1 MDHPF
6 IKINYMN
13 IITSNRYNN
22 ISNTDC
28 VICRKSIYS
37 DSIYAIEN
45 NIESTIRTGQCGHGF
60 HNECINPWLTNNK
73 KCPIC
78 SEPF

>member
-13 IITSNRYNN
+13 IITSSRYNN

-28 VICRKSIYS
+28 VICRKSINS
-37 DSIYAIEN
+37 DSIYASEN
-45 NIESTIRTGQCGHGF
+45 NIESVVKTGQCGHGF
-60 HNECINPWLTNNK
+60 HSECINPWLANNNI
-73 KCPIC
+73 CPIC
-78 SEPF
+78 SNQF